1 MNGSDDVRWLRVP
14 YHEHRC
20 ITAGLRPAIRLT
32 ALICVEG
39 FKKDPAK
46 YMKAIDRVKRGLAA
60 PTRLAAS
67 FQAAM
72 NSSTSQ
78 ASGVRQPALQTVA
91 DADCICQACQ

>member
-1 MNGSDDVRWLRVP
+1 
-14 YHEHRC
+14 
-20 ITAGLRPAIRLT
+20 
-32 ALICVEG
+32 
-39 FKKDPAK
+39 
-46 YMKAIDRVKRGLAA
+46 MKAIDGVKRGLAPPA
-60 PTRLAAS
+60 RLAAS